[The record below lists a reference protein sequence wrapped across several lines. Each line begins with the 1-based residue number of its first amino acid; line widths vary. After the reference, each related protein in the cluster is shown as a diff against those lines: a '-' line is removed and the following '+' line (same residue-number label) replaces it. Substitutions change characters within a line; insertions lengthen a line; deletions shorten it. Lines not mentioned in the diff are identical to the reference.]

1 MRERR
6 SLNIPPLRK
15 PLVISKRRFDFPHL
29 SSLFFFSTIHQFRDI
44 CMPPFTTANLKIYN
58 GLQDNQTVLVSPSLW
73 NELELG
79 SGALNHEGK
88 Y

>member
-1 MRERR
+1 
-6 SLNIPPLRK
+6 
-15 PLVISKRRFDFPHL
+15 
-29 SSLFFFSTIHQFRDI
+29 
-44 CMPPFTTANLKIYN
+44 
-58 GLQDNQTVLVSPSLW
+58 LQDNQTVLVSPSLW